1 MRSGVPFSQVGS
13 QRKTAVAAP
22 RFLRKRGAA
31 ERFPADLQRA
41 EPSQA
46 LPRQLSQGESQAVKF
61 ITKVLGIMRKLPAV
75 LLALPLG
82 ELSPQV
88 TERAHTV
95 ALSAKVSSAIRS
107 FPALVAN
114 FPTTQKSSPF
124 RGSWRTNVSLRGFNP
139 QTAPRRSLRR
149 PLPHRQRP
157 VWSCPLRL
165 WS

>member
-1 MRSGVPFSQVGS
+1 MRGTILNG
-13 QRKTAVAAP
+13 
-22 RFLRKRGAA
+22 LRWRS
-31 ERFPADLQRA
+31 DYIQRA

-46 LPRQLSQGESQAVKF
+46 LSRQLSQGESQAVKF

-107 FPALVAN
+107 FPTTTEAVPLGKVA
-114 FPTTQKSSPF
+114 SPQAMTEGVLPGKQAF
-124 RGSWRTNVSLRGFNP
+124 RFSCKLYRH
-139 QTAPRRSLRR
+139 AKK
-149 PLPHRQRP
+149 LPPSGELANECEPER
-157 VWSCPLRL
+157 V
-165 WS
+165 